1 MDGYQ
6 IEISGNRFEIF
17 GKVLLCT
24 GDTLGQHLSGGF
36 KEGVG
41 FAFQKCRSCLYNFN
55 EMQQS
60 FDENGFVMRTKY
72 SYERHC
78 LDIANAPNEQ
88 VKANL
93 RITYEINLQSPFCA
107 LPTFD
112 VTKHLTQDIIHTLLE
127 GAVQYEARLVLLLYV
142 RNGTLTLDRISGT
155 ILSHPY
161 GSSETS
167 NKPGPIRKSVFSSEE
182 VSSLKFDALQARLF
196 LRLLPFFKGFS
207 QEYTFLTEL
216 IHIVQV
222 IYSPVISTKTI
233 QDLKF
238 LIENHLKKFKELF
251 PDKNVIP
258 KQHYLIH
265 TPEMI
270 KLLGPM
276 FRSSWSSFEAAITRM
291 KFFWCCI
298 REF

>member
-1 MDGYQ
+1 
-6 IEISGNRFEIF
+6 
-17 GKVLLCT
+17 
-24 GDTLGQHLSGGF
+24 
-36 KEGVG
+36 
-41 FAFQKCRSCLYNFN
+41 
-55 EMQQS
+55 
-60 FDENGFVMRTKY
+60 MRTKY

-78 LDIANAPNEQ
+78 LYIANAPNEQ

-93 RITYEINLQSPFCA
+93 RTTYGINIQSPICA

-112 VTKHLTQDIIHTLLE
+112 VTKQLSQDIIHTLLE
-127 GAVQYEARLVLLLYV
+127 GVAQYEARLVLLLYI
-142 RNGTLTLDRISGT
+142 RNGTLTLDRINGA

-182 VSSLKFDALQARLF
+182 VTSLKFDALQARLF
-196 LRLLPFFKGFS
+196 LRLLPFFINTFVGMDS
-207 QEYTFLTEL
+207 QEYTFMTEL

-222 IYSPVISTKTI
+222 IYSPVIRTKTI
-233 QDLKF
+233 QDLKI

-276 FRSSWSSFEAAITRM
+276 IRSSCSSFEAAITRM
-291 KFFWCCI
+291 KLFWCCI